1 MSRAHIPLV
10 AIVVLD
16 YNGLDDTVRCFSS
29 LREVCYSAL
38 SLILVNNGSK
48 IDPEPQARGLCGRLT
63 AINTGANLGYA
74 GGNNVGIKRA
84 LEQGA
89 EFVLILNND
98 TTVDPSIVS
107 ALIDAFASDP
117 ALGIVGPVI
126 NFLDEPATV
135 RTDGVR
141 FNTGP
146 CTEFFQRLPI
156 PLRPG
161 VRTPVPVDIV
171 NGCCMMVKAE
181 VFRSVGLFDERLF
194 IVHEES
200 DLCLRAQRSGF
211 ICAVL
216 GETLVWHKGS
226 IAFQRVG
233 LKVQRYFD
241 TRNLFYL
248 IRRHSGRVGESRRQM
263 ASLWHYAWYAYY
275 RYAIE
280 IESGQAAAGRAVAD
294 GVWDALIGQT
304 GPYDERRR
312 SIGRYLV
319 RRFFAAVQA
328 MSWIRHP
335 RPFWGDNP
343 ASK

>member
-1 MSRAHIPLV
+1 MSRTHAPLV
-10 AIVVLD
+10 AIVVLN
-16 YNGLDDTVRCFSS
+16 YNGLDDTLKCLAS
-29 LREVCYSAL
+29 LREVSYSP
-38 SLILVNNGSK
+38 SMLILVDNGSN
-48 IDPEPQARGLCGRLT
+48 IDPEPRARGVCATLT
-63 AINTGANLGYA
+63 VIKTGANLGYA
-74 GGNNVGIKRA
+74 GGNNIGIRRA

-107 ALIDAFASDP
+107 TLIDAFAGDP

-126 NFLDEPATV
+126 NFIDEPGTV

-146 CTEFFQRLPI
+146 GTEFFQRLPI

-171 NGCCMMVKAE
+171 NGCCMMVKSE
-181 VFRSVGLFDERLF
+181 VFRSVGLFDEKLF

-200 DLCLRAQRSGF
+200 DLCLRAQRLGF
-211 ICAVL
+211 VCAVL

-226 IAFQRVG
+226 SAFQRAG
-233 LKVQRYFD
+233 LKLQRYFD

-248 IRRHSGRVGESRRQM
+248 IRRHSGRVGQSRRQKS
-263 ASLWHYAWYAYY
+263 SLWHYVRYAYY

-294 GVWDALIGQT
+294 GVWDALLGQT

-312 SIGRYLV
+312 CIGRYLV

-328 MSWIRHP
+328 MSWIRRA
-335 RPFWGDNP
+335 RPFYRHNP

>member
-1 MSRAHIPLV
+1 MRRLIPMSRTHTPLV

-16 YNGLDDTVRCFSS
+16 YNGLDDTLKCLTS
-29 LREVCYSAL
+29 LREVRYPAL

-48 IDPEPQARGLCGRLT
+48 IDPEPQARSLCASLT

-74 GGNNVGIKRA
+74 GDNNVGIERA

-98 TTVDPSIVS
+98 TTVDPSIVRS
-107 ALIDAFASDP
+107 LLDAFATDP

-126 NFLDEPATV
+126 NFIDEPETV

-146 CTEFFQRLPI
+146 GTEFFQRLPI

-161 VRTPVPVDIV
+161 LRTPVPVDIV
-171 NGCCMMVKAE
+171 NGCCMMVKSE

-200 DLCLRAQRSGF
+200 DLCLRAQQAGF

-216 GETLVWHKGS
+216 GETLIWHKGS
-226 IAFQRVG
+226 SSFER
-233 LKVQRYFD
+233 
-241 TRNLFYL
+241 
-248 IRRHSGRVGESRRQM
+248 
-263 ASLWHYAWYAYY
+263 
-275 RYAIE
+275 
-280 IESGQAAAGRAVAD
+280 SGQR
-294 GVWDALIGQT
+294 LQ
-304 GPYDERRR
+304 R
-312 SIGRYLV
+312 
-319 RRFFAAVQA
+319 
-328 MSWIRHP
+328 
-335 RPFWGDNP
+335 
-343 ASK
+343 